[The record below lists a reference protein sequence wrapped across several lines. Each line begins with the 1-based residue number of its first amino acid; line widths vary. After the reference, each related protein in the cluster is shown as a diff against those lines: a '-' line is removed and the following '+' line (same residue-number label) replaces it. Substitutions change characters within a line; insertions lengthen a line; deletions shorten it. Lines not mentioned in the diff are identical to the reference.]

1 MSLTDALLLL
11 AFIIANLTCGCV
23 AMYRYA
29 QVSSILAQRHPEV
42 WRGLQGYAFA
52 ARSAAGRFYMS
63 RAPFRLND
71 PGLSRAV
78 VRAWLATGVWITLVV
93 AAFVLAVSRGA

>member
-1 MSLTDALLLL
+1 MSLTDALLFL
-11 AFIIANLTCGCV
+11 AFIIANLACGCV

-42 WRGLQGYAFA
+42 WRGLQGYTFA
-52 ARSAAGRFYMS
+52 ARQAAGRFY
-63 RAPFRLND
+63 AGGAAFRLND
-71 PGLSRAV
+71 PDLSRAV
-78 VRAWLATGVWITLVV
+78 VRAWLATGVWIILIV

>member
-1 MSLTDALLLL
+1 MSLTDALLFL
-11 AFIIANLTCGCV
+11 AFIIANLACGCV

-42 WRGLQGYAFA
+42 WRGLQGYTFA
-52 ARSAAGRFYMS
+52 ARDAAGRFYVS

-71 PGLSRAV
+71 PELSRAV
-78 VRAWLATGVWITLVV
+78 VRAWRATGVWITLVV
-93 AAFVLAVSRGA
+93 AAFGVAVSRGA